1 MSERNL
7 RLKIYEGL
15 KKNVF
20 IIESD
25 KTESSLIYPFIT
37 SRYLSYIIDHHYT
50 ILALFQ
56 CILLHYNVAV
66 N

>member
-7 RLKIYEGL
+7 RVKIYEGL

-25 KTESSLIYPFIT
+25 KREF
-37 SRYLSYIIDHHYT
+37 YL
-50 ILALFQ
+50 L
-56 CILLHYNVAV
+56 
-66 N
+66 

>member
-7 RLKIYEGL
+7 RVKIYEGL

-25 KTESSLIYPFIT
+25 KKESSLIYPFIT
-37 SRYLSYIIDHHYT
+37 SRYLSYIIDII
-50 ILALFQ
+50 ILFSLCF
-56 CILLHYNVAV
+56 NVYCFIIT
-66 N
+66 